1 MTKFKKIIP
10 ALCMLLIS
18 AVLMGTSTYAWF
30 SMNTTV
36 SATGMQV
43 TANSDSKFL
52 LISKENSEISA
63 IRTEGK
69 TTVALMDGEKALY
82 PVALEGTDPTA
93 ANVWYTGKGT
103 SYTDGTLSGDKTT
116 FENANA
122 AVNGNYLVKHT
133 VYLALSK
140 GSANGGAVTVVGS
153 TFTDNI
159 GGAAKLIVAVGAEIK
174 GTMTAATK
182 ATAITIAD
190 GISADQVIT
199 VDLYFFYDGTNEAIK
214 SSNATALT
222 SAAVNLQ
229 FNVA

>member
-82 PVALEGTDPTA
+82 PVALDGTDPTA
-93 ANVWYTGKGT
+93 ANVWYTGKNLYQATDTVGELI
-103 SYTDGTLSGDKTT
+103 SDIHLMLTDGDASQMT
-116 FENANA
+116 FLE
-122 AVNGNYLVKHT
+122 KM
-133 VYLALSK
+133 K
-140 GSANGGAVTVVGS
+140 
-153 TFTDNI
+153 
-159 GGAAKLIVAVGAEIK
+159 
-174 GTMTAATK
+174 
-182 ATAITIAD
+182 
-190 GISADQVIT
+190 
-199 VDLYFFYDGTNEAIK
+199 
-214 SSNATALT
+214 
-222 SAAVNLQ
+222 
-229 FNVA
+229 

>member
-52 LISKENSEISA
+52 LISKTNSVVA
-63 IRTEGK
+63 DIRTEGA
-69 TTVALMDGEKALY
+69 TTVTLMDEAKALY
-82 PVALEGTDPTA
+82 PVALEGNDPTA
-93 ANVWYTGKGT
+93 ANAWYTGKGS
-103 SYTDGTLSGDKTT
+103 SYTDGKLSGEKQT
-116 FENANA
+116 FQTADNA
-122 AVNGNYLVKHT
+122 VSGNYLVKHT

-140 GSANGGAVTVVGS
+140 GSAVGGKVTVIGS

-174 GTMTAATK
+174 GTMTAETK
-182 ATAITIAD
+182 TTAITIAE

-199 VDLYFFYDGTNEAIK
+199 VDLYFFYDGTNNAIN
-214 SSNATALT
+214 SSNAVNLT
-222 SAAVNLQ
+222 NAAVDLQ

>member
-52 LISKENSEISA
+52 LISKTNSEVSA
-63 IRTEGK
+63 IRTEGA
-69 TTVALMDGEKALY
+69 TSVTLMDAAKALY

-93 ANVWYTGKGT
+93 ENAWYTGKGI
-103 SYTDGTLSGDKTT
+103 SYTNGGLSGEKQT
-116 FENANA
+116 FATAAA
-122 AVNGNYLVKHT
+122 AVSGNYLVKHT

-140 GSANGGAVTVVGS
+140 GSAAGGNVTVIGS

-182 ATAITIAD
+182 ATAITIAN

-214 SSNATALT
+214 SSNAVNLT
-222 SAAVNLQ
+222 NAAVDLQ